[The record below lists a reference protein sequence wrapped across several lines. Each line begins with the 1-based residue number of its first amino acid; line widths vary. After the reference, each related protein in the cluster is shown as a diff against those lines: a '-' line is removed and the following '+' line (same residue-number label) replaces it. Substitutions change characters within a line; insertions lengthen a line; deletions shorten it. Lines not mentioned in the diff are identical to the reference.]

1 MSKDRLF
8 QIPQFNFKIWILAVG
23 RLLSQIGTGLT
34 LFYAS
39 IFFVDRVGLS
49 ATTVGICLGLGSVSG
64 ILGRFLGGSFADSQ
78 YWGRRKT
85 LLLSAAISAIAA
97 LLFAFTYNFSTLAIA
112 NLLMGLGVGLYW
124 PATEAAVADLT
135 TLEQRN
141 EAFAITRLADHI
153 GLGLGVV
160 FGGVFIAV
168 WENYRALFIIDGVS
182 FLVFFAIIYL
192 AIAETYQFS
201 DRQPNSHQGWT
212 IALRDRRLLVY
223 AVVNIFFTTYLSQVQ
238 STIPLYFK
246 SFMTEGNFSVAI
258 ISAIFAWHVILTI
271 ICQLPVAR
279 FLNRYSYSNA
289 LAISFLFWGIG
300 FILLWLTG
308 IVTSYSLIWAILALS
323 LLAIATV
330 SYTPIASAFV
340 VDLSPPSLRG
350 IYLSINSQCWAIGY
364 LIGPPLGGLALDNS
378 PQFAR
383 NFWVF
388 LALSISLGIS
398 ILQYLNR
405 LLQVDNQ
412 KEF

>member
-1 MSKDRLF
+1 MSKNRLF
-8 QIPQFNFKIWILAVG
+8 QIPQFNFKVWILAAG
-23 RLLSQIGTGLT
+23 RLLSQVGTGLT

-49 ATTVGICLGLGSVSG
+49 ATAVGICLGLGSVSG

-78 YWGRRKT
+78 SWGRRKT
-85 LLLSAAISAIAA
+85 LLLSAAISTIAD
-97 LLFAFTYNFSTLAIA
+97 LIFAFTYNFSTLAIA

-141 EAFAITRLADHI
+141 EAFAITRLADNI

-160 FGGVFIAV
+160 FGGAFIAIS
-168 WENYRALFIIDGVS
+168 ENYRVLFIIDGVS
-182 FLVFFAIIYL
+182 FLIFFVIIYFAII
-192 AIAETYQFS
+192 ETYEFS
-201 DRQPNSHQGWT
+201 DRQSNFRQGWI
-212 IALRDRRLLVY
+212 IALSDRRLLVY

-246 SFMTEGNFSVAI
+246 SFTVEGNFSVAI
-258 ISAIFAWHVILTI
+258 ISAIFAGHVILTI
-271 ICQLPVAR
+271 LCQLPVAR
-279 FLNRYSYSNA
+279 FINRYSYSNA

-300 FILLWLTG
+300 FIAIWLTG
-308 IVTSYSLIWAILALS
+308 IVTSYALTWAILALS
-323 LLAIATV
+323 ILAIATV
-330 SYTPIASAFV
+330 SYTPVASAFV
-340 VDLSPPSLRG
+340 VDLSPPSMRG

-364 LIGPPLGGLALDNS
+364 LIGPPLGGLALDSS

-388 LALSISLGIS
+388 LALSIILGIS

-405 LLQVDNQ
+405 LLQKDNQ